1 MEIEGWGLSV
11 RYKTSMAHALGCRQP
26 EEEPRESQQPGH
38 GPEQQ
43 PGQERRLQQLK
54 REVGRGRKIKS
65 SELELTARH
74 PRDVRETGR
83 FSSGQRE
90 TGPDDLIRQLEGL
103 IYGRRLKELLVNMCI
118 AWLSDT

>member
-11 RYKTSMAHALGCRQP
+11 SYKTTMAHALGCRQP

-74 PRDVRETGR
+74 P
-83 FSSGQRE
+83 
-90 TGPDDLIRQLEGL
+90 
-103 IYGRRLKELLVNMCI
+103 
-118 AWLSDT
+118 